1 MGSVSMLCPE
11 DAISQQTFSY
21 IIFISFLPPHTL
33 FSLSLKYRDC
43 IVDISVDVEKTL
55 VTYSLHLFFLC
66 SSVSISYS
74 NIWVTKSLHFSKT
87 ISELFQKICNKHEEK
102 SPWFKPEGKFW
113 CCFHGAQG
121 FVMMLKVWSWAQG
134 LVMML
139 RVWSWYSGFGNDAWE
154 FWSQCSGF
162 GNDAQGLFMMLRT

>member
-1 MGSVSMLCPE
+1 MSTSVINAQILFKQPYYWDFMGSVSMLCPE

-21 IIFISFLPPHTL
+21 IIFIPFLPPHTL

-121 FVMMLKVWSWAQG
+121 FVMMLKVWSW
-134 LVMML
+134 
-139 RVWSWYSGFGNDAWE
+139 
-154 FWSQCSGF
+154 CSGF
-162 GNDAQGLFMMLRT
+162 GHDAQSLVMILRIR